1 MDNSLRCR
9 EYADHHY
16 RKASEESG
24 GSTMKSMHGGA
35 AKRICGLCLLMATL
49 LFGHAVAKADAV
61 LDWNLIAV
69 NTAITNGQSPFAQ
82 ARYAAIVQLAV
93 FEAVNAITGDYR
105 PYLGNI
111 VAPHGASA
119 DAAAIQAAY
128 RVLSTYFPASA
139 STLGTVRANS
149 LEMIPDG
156 QAKNDG
162 IATGDAA
169 AFAMIALRANDGSS
183 PAQFKIPGPA
193 VPGEYQ
199 ATPSC
204 PIVNGIAVG
213 TFFQWQNVTP
223 FGIPGVSEFLLDPP
237 PALDSNQYAKT
248 YNEVKTVGSASANST
263 ERPPGRAN
271 VVLFYAASTPTF
283 VFNLAARQV
292 VAQEGRRSLSENARA
307 FALINMAIND
317 GAIVSFFNKYHYNFW
332 RPETAIHAGD
342 TDGNPKTD
350 PDPNWVP
357 FIPAPCFPGYPSSHG
372 GLSNAGAEV
381 MRRLYG
387 EAGHAITLSNPAVPN
402 IVLHYG
408 SFSQITDDIS
418 DARVY
423 GGIHF
428 RTDQDAGARLGRAIG
443 TAVYKINLRAVHDD
457 GLDDDR
463 DDK

>member
-1 MDNSLRCR
+1 
-9 EYADHHY
+9 
-16 RKASEESG
+16 
-24 GSTMKSMHGGA
+24 MKRMHGDLT
-35 AKRICGLCLLMATL
+35 KRTFGVCMLMATL
-49 LFGHAVAKADAV
+49 LFGAAVAKADAV

-69 NTAITNGQSPFAQ
+69 NTAITNGQSPYAQ
-82 ARYAAIVQLAV
+82 ARNAAIVQLAV
-93 FEAVNAITGDYR
+93 FEAVNTITGDYR
-105 PYLGNI
+105 PYLGSI
-111 VAPHGASA
+111 VAPHGASP

-139 STLGTVRANS
+139 STLDTARANS
-149 LEMIPDG
+149 LASIPDG

-169 AFAMIALRANDGSS
+169 ALAMIALRANDGSS

-193 VPGEYQ
+193 VPGDYQ

-204 PIVNGIAVG
+204 PIVNGIKVG
-213 TFFQWQNVTP
+213 TFFHWQYVTP
-223 FGIPGVSEFLLDPP
+223 FGIPSAGEFLLDPP

-248 YNEVKTVGSASANST
+248 YNEVKTVGSASANGM
-263 ERPPGRAN
+263 ERPQDRAN
-271 VVLFYAASTPTF
+271 VVLYYAASTPAQ
-283 VFNLAARQV
+283 VFNQAAREV
-292 VAQEGRRSLSENARA
+292 SAQEGWHSLSENARA
-307 FALINMAIND
+307 FALINMALSD
-317 GAIVSFFNKYHYNFW
+317 GAVTTFLNKYHYNFW
-332 RPETAIHAGD
+332 RPETAIHGGD
-342 TDGNPKTD
+342 TDDNRKTD
-350 PDPNWVP
+350 ADPNWVP
-357 FIPAPCFPGYPSSHG
+357 FIPAPCFPSYPSAHG
-372 GLSNAGAEV
+372 TLSGAGAEV

-408 SFSQITDDIS
+408 SFKQITDDIS

-428 RTDQDAGARLGRAIG
+428 RTDQDAGARLGRAVG
-443 TAVYKINLRAVHDD
+443 TVVYEINLRAVHHD